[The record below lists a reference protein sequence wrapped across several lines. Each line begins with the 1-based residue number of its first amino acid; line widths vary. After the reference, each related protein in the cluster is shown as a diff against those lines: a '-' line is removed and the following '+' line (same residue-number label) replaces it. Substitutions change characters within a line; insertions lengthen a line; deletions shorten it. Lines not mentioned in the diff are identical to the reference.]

1 MIVIALMCFWVATV
15 SWCDWKQRRVPNA
28 SLLLMLVPA
37 ALALI
42 IQGQGLLGES
52 RLSSAGGMAIGFAL
66 TLPGYLL
73 RRLGAGDVKFAAVLG
88 LLLGVPRGFEMVL
101 GGSLLMGV
109 AALIM
114 LRMHL
119 PRQTRFP
126 AAPMLAAAF
135 VIEMFAGPLL
145 PVWRR

>member
-1 MIVIALMCFWVATV
+1 MIVVALLSVWAAMI
-15 SWCDWKQRRVPNA
+15 SGYDWKQRRVPNA
-28 SLLLMLVPA
+28 ALLLMIVPA

-52 RLSSAGGMAIGFAL
+52 RWSSAGGMAIGFAL

-101 GGSLLMGV
+101 GGSLLMGA

-114 LRMHL
+114 LRMRL

-145 PVWRR
+145 PMWRR

>member
-1 MIVIALMCFWVATV
+1 MVIVALLVAWATAI
-15 SWCDWKQRRVPNA
+15 SWSDWTRRRIPNA
-28 SLLLMLVPA
+28 ALLLMLIPET
-37 ALALI
+37 LALI
-42 IQGQGLLGES
+42 TQGQGLLGEAW
-52 RLSSAGGMAIGFAL
+52 LSSVVGMAIGFVL

-73 RRLGAGDVKFAAVLG
+73 RRLGAGDVKFAAVAS
-88 LLLGVPRGFEMVL
+88 LLLGAPRGFEMVL

-109 AALIM
+109 AALVA
-114 LRMHL
+114 LSRHL

-135 VIEMFAGPLL
+135 VVEMLAGPLL